1 MKVTIDRFEGNF
13 AVCEKADR
21 TMIDIPKDKIP
32 PEAREGDILIIEGD
46 TIKIDTG
53 GTAKRKK
60 TIDKLMNDLW
70 K

>member
-13 AVCEKADR
+13 AICEKSDR
-21 TMIDIPKDKIP
+21 TMISISKDKIP
-32 PEAREGDILIIEGD
+32 LGAKEGDILSIEGD
-46 TIKIDTG
+46 NIKIDTG

-60 TIDKLMNDLW
+60 VVDDLMNDLW